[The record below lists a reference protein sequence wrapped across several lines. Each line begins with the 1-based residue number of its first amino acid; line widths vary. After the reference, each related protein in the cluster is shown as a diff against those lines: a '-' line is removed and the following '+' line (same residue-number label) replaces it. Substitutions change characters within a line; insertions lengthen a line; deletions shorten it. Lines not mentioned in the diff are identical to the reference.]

1 MVLLICYIMSENDFL
16 NWSSDYYLKWA
27 DFKAESNPAI
37 FEDSHSVIKYG
48 FTWMVNSDKLNDE
61 IVFFIENIEF
71 SVEFHPLLSWVRDS
85 EANDN
90 LLKHEQ
96 GHFDLAEMVK
106 RNHEKIFASKFYGKS
121 FTTRGQN
128 DAQRKQFAKEDSG
141 RMISTEVDKLSRN
154 LLKKREEYDFETDFG
169 KNLDIQLKYDDT
181 FKKL

>member
-1 MVLLICYIMSENDFL
+1 MSEKGFVA
-16 NWSSDYYLKWA
+16 WSSDYRLKWS

-37 FEDSHSVIKYG
+37 FEDSHSVIKYS
-48 FTWMVNSDKLNDE
+48 FTWMVNSDKLNDK
-61 IVFFIENIEF
+61 IVFFIENIEL

-106 RNHEKIFASKFYGKS
+106 RNSEKIFINKFYDK
-121 FTTRGQN
+121 FFDTRGQN

-141 RMISTEVDKLSRN
+141 KMISNEVNKLNNIFS
-154 LLKKREEYDFETDFG
+154 KKRKDYEIETNFG
-169 KNLDIQLKYDDT
+169 KNLDIQSKYNEL
-181 FKKL
+181 FEKL